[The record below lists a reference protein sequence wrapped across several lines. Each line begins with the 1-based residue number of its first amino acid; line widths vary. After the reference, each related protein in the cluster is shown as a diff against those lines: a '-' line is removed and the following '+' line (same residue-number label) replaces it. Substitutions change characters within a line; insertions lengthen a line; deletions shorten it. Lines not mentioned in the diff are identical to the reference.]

1 MNTSCRIYEVL
12 DGRSIGLGVHACE
25 YHNPIPQGFNG
36 FQALE
41 TFPDG
46 VKTYLVAAE
55 SQMIAKRKVLECDAK

>member
-1 MNTSCRIYEVL
+1 MPAS
-12 DGRSIGLGVHACE
+12 E